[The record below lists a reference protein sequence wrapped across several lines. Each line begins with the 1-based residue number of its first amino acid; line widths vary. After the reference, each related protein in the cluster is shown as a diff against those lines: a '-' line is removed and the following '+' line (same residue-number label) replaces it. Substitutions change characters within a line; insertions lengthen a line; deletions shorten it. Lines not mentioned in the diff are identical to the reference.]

1 METPCGEPGM
11 VVVQVVLEVVLVV
24 ILWSAYG
31 ADGRG
36 EVVGRCDGGGGGEDR
51 FRRFIRW

>member
-1 METPCGEPGM
+1 VETPPGEPGV

-24 ILWSAYG
+24 ILWSPYG

-36 EVVGRCDGGGGGEDR
+36 GVVCCCEGGGGGEER
-51 FRRFIRW
+51 FRRFMRW

>member
-1 METPCGEPGM
+1 VEPPCGEPGM

-36 EVVGRCDGGGGGEDR
+36 GVVGCCDSGGGGEDR